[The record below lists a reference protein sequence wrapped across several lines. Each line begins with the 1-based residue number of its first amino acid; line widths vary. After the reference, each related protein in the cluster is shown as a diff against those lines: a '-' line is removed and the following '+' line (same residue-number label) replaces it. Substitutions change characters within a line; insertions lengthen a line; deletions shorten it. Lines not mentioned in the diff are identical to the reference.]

1 MRHTLCSNSSDN
13 MDDIFERFET
23 EVKRGVM
30 QVAVMCLLEKER
42 YGYDIIKNLK
52 DAGLGVEEGTL
63 YPILRRLEDERILS
77 SRWVTE
83 GPRPRKY
90 YMITDY
96 GREIREKL
104 LGSMKSIG
112 DSIDRLEIE
121 MNEAI

>member
-1 MRHTLCSNSSDN
+1 MT

-30 QVAVMCLLEKER
+30 QVAVMCLLERER
-42 YGYDIIKNLK
+42 YGYDIIKSLK

-63 YPILRRLEDERILS
+63 YPILRRLEDEKLLA

-90 YMITDY
+90 YSITEY
-96 GREIREKL
+96 GREIRNKL
-104 LGSMKSIG
+104 LGSLKSIG
-112 DSIDRLEIE
+112 LAVGRLESE
-121 MNEAI
+121 MNGVN

>member
-1 MRHTLCSNSSDN
+1 

-42 YGYDIIKNLK
+42 YGYDIIKSLNE
-52 DAGLGVEEGTL
+52 AGLGIEEGTL
-63 YPILRRLEDERILS
+63 YPILRRLEDERILI

-90 YMITDY
+90 YTITDY

-104 LGSMKSIG
+104 LGSLRSIG
-112 DSIDRLEIE
+112 VAIGKLENE
-121 MNEAI
+121 MRGVQ

>member
-1 MRHTLCSNSSDN
+1 MAMQVMT

-42 YGYDIIKNLK
+42 YGYDIIKSLK
-52 DAGLGVEEGTL
+52 DVGLGVEEGTL
-63 YPILRRLEDERILS
+63 YPILRRLEDEKILT

-90 YMITDY
+90 YVMTGY
-96 GREIREKL
+96 GREIRGKL
-104 LGSMKSIG
+104 LGSMKSV
-112 DSIDRLEIE
+112 SSAIDRLESE
-121 MNEAI
+121 MNGGS

>member
-1 MRHTLCSNSSDN
+1 MRHTLCSNASDN

-90 YMITDY
+90 YTITDY

-112 DSIDRLEIE
+112 DSIDRLETE
-121 MNEAI
+121 MKEAN

>member
-1 MRHTLCSNSSDN
+1 MS

-42 YGYDIIKNLK
+42 YGYDIIKSLK

-90 YMITDY
+90 YVITDY
-96 GREIREKL
+96 GRKIREKL

-112 DSIDRLEIE
+112 DSIDRLEID
-121 MNEAI
+121 MKGAN

>member
-1 MRHTLCSNSSDN
+1 

-42 YGYDIIKNLK
+42 YGYDIIRSLK
-52 DAGLGVEEGTL
+52 EAGLGIEEGTL

-90 YMITDY
+90 YKITDY
-96 GREIREKL
+96 GREIRGKL
-104 LGSMKSIG
+104 LGSLKSIG
-112 DSIDRLEIE
+112 DALDKLIIE
-121 MNEAI
+121 MQEAN

>member
-1 MRHTLCSNSSDN
+1 

-42 YGYDIIKNLK
+42 YGYDIIKSLK
-52 DAGLGVEEGTL
+52 EAGLGIEEGTL

-90 YMITDY
+90 YTITEY
-96 GREIREKL
+96 GREIRSRL
-104 LGSMKSIG
+104 LGSLKSIG
-112 DSIDRLEIE
+112 DALDKLTID
-121 MNEAI
+121 MQEAK

>member
-1 MRHTLCSNSSDN
+1 MQVMS

-23 EVKRGVM
+23 EVKRGAM

-42 YGYDIIKNLK
+42 YGYDIIKSLK

-63 YPILRRLEDERILS
+63 YPILRRLEDEKILA

-90 YMITDY
+90 YMITEY
-96 GREIREKL
+96 GREIRSKL
-104 LGSMKSIG
+104 LGSMKSVSSAIEQ
-112 DSIDRLEIE
+112 LESG
-121 MNEAI
+121 MNGGN

>member
-1 MRHTLCSNSSDN
+1 

-42 YGYDIIKNLK
+42 YGYDIIKSLK
-52 DAGLGVEEGTL
+52 ESGLGVEEGTL
-63 YPILRRLEDERILS
+63 YPILRRLEDEHILT

-90 YMITDY
+90 YSITDY
-96 GREIREKL
+96 GKDIRGKL
-104 LGSMKSIG
+104 LGSLKSI
-112 DSIDRLEIE
+112 SLAVDRLEYE
-121 MNEAI
+121 MNGVN

>member
-1 MRHTLCSNSSDN
+1 MVMQVMT
-13 MDDIFERFET
+13 MEDIFERFET

-42 YGYDIIKNLK
+42 YGYDIIKSLK

-90 YMITDY
+90 YTITEY
-96 GREIREKL
+96 GRDIRGKL
-104 LGSMKSIG
+104 LKSLKSIDQAMG
-112 DSIDRLEIE
+112 KLESEIE
-121 MNEAI
+121 LVI

>member
-1 MRHTLCSNSSDN
+1 MG
-13 MDDIFERFET
+13 DIFERFET

-30 QVAVMCLLEKER
+30 QVAVMCLLERER
-42 YGYDIIKNLK
+42 YGYDIIKSLK

-90 YMITDY
+90 YMITEY

-104 LGSMKSIG
+104 LGSLKSIG
-112 DSIDRLEIE
+112 GAIDSLEIE
-121 MNEAI
+121 MKGAN

>member
-1 MRHTLCSNSSDN
+1 

-121 MNEAI
+121 MKEAI

>member
-1 MRHTLCSNSSDN
+1 

-42 YGYDIIKNLK
+42 YGYDIIKSLK

-90 YMITDY
+90 YTITDY

-104 LGSMKSIG
+104 LGSLR
-112 DSIDRLEIE
+112 SIDTAMNRLENE
-121 MNEAI
+121 MKGAS

>member
-1 MRHTLCSNSSDN
+1 

-42 YGYDIIKNLK
+42 YGYDIIRSLK
-52 DAGLGVEEGTL
+52 DVGLGVEEGTL

-90 YMITDY
+90 YVITDY
-96 GREIREKL
+96 GREIRGKL
-104 LGSMKSIG
+104 LASMGSISQAMG
-112 DSIDRLEIE
+112 RLENE
-121 MNEAI
+121 MQVVN